1 MSVIDLVRQRSTLAP
16 WQRNLL
22 VLWIAQFIAMVGMSA
37 CIPFLP
43 LFVRDLGVA
52 AEDAALWS
60 GIITAAPF
68 IMSSALTPLWGALGD
83 RYGQKAMVIRGV
95 LGLGVAMTLM
105 GMSTNIWMLFA
116 LRIFQGAASGFVAS
130 NNAFVSAQTPPEK
143 VGVSLGTLQTSISA
157 GNIIGPLVGGLVSD
171 AVGFR
176 PVFYLVG
183 LLCAVSL
190 VILVRGLH
198 EERST
203 GSARGAR
210 VFGNMRVVG
219 RTPMLRT
226 VIVMILLAQTSIV
239 MPSPIFAYYL
249 EELGAPPSM
258 LSTLAGIVVSIVGI
272 CTIISAPWWGA
283 RSDRFGFART
293 IVIAGSIVV
302 AGQLLQAVVPTYE
315 WLYPVRT
322 MMGLAVGAIL
332 PMMYGELSR
341 HAPSGRKGGI
351 MGLASS
357 ATLLGNLIGPL
368 MCSAIATHLPLSW
381 VFVAAALVMAIVVG
395 MGRKGANAAVT

>member
-1 MSVIDLVRQRSTLAP
+1 VIAIVGMLRGRRDLSP

-22 VLWIAQFIAMVGMSA
+22 VLWIAQFIAMIGMSA

-43 LFVRDLGVA
+43 LFVRELGVA
-52 AEDAALWS
+52 SEDAALWS

-83 RYGQKAMVIRGV
+83 RYGQKSMVLRAV

-105 GMSTNIWMLFA
+105 GLSTNIWMLLA

-130 NNAFVSAQTPPEK
+130 TNGFVSAQTPSDK

-157 GNIIGPLVGGLVSD
+157 GNIIGPLIGGLVSD
-171 AVGFR
+171 VVGFR

-183 LLCAVSL
+183 LLCIVSL
-190 VILVRGLH
+190 VILLRGLR
-198 EERST
+198 EEREHAST
-203 GSARGAR
+203 RGTR
-210 VFGNMRVVG
+210 VLGNVRVTM

-226 VIVMILLAQTSIV
+226 VIVMIFLAQTAIV

-258 LSTLAGIVVSIVGI
+258 LSTLAGLVVSIVGI

-283 RSDRFGFART
+283 RSDRYGFGRT
-293 IVIAGSIVV
+293 IVIAGGIVV
-302 AGQLLQAVVPTYE
+302 LGQLLQAVVPSYQ

-322 MMGLAVGAIL
+322 MMGLAVGAII
-332 PMMYGELSR
+332 PMLYGELSR
-341 HAPSGRKGGI
+341 HAPTGRKGGI

-357 ATLLGNLIGPL
+357 ATLFGNLTGPL
-368 MCSAIATHLPLSW
+368 VCSTIATMLPLRW
-381 VFVAAALVMAIVVG
+381 VFVVAAIFMVSVVVLARRAR
-395 MGRKGANAAVT
+395 MPL